1 MTAEPPR
8 DRVLDR
14 DHPEFPKR
22 LLTLPK
28 PPEVLY
34 ARGDIALLGR
44 PCAAIVGSREPTT
57 YGIRIAYQAAYEAA
71 RAGIVVV
78 SGMARGLDARA
89 HRGALDAG
97 GKTIGVLG
105 TGFDVG
111 YPREN
116 LDLLETLASD
126 GLLLSE
132 LPPGTRPT
140 QWSFPA
146 RNRIIAGLAEC
157 LLVVEGR
164 VRGGTQNTVQ
174 WMLAQ
179 GRTVLAVPGR
189 IDEPVGMGPNVLIR
203 DGAMPYFS
211 PADLLGQF
219 GLTWDGVDPTEGL
232 GAAGAAEGPAQ
243 RRRAPCSR
251 GEPSDRRRQ
260 GGTSGEPAARATMR
274 GPAPD
279 PDLLEALRDLA
290 AAEASVFDLV
300 TPDPVA
306 IDQLAAAVGLDHGT
320 LLAALSA
327 LELKGLI
334 DQLPGKRF
342 RLAS

>member
-1 MTAEPPR
+1 VTDSPP
-8 DRVLDR
+8 DLVLDR
-14 DHPEFPKR
+14 DHPLYPRR
-22 LLTLPK
+22 LLTLAE
-28 PPEVLY
+28 PPEALH
-34 ARGDIALLGR
+34 ARGDLSLLDR

-97 GKTIGVLG
+97 GKTIAVLG
-105 TGFDVG
+105 SGFDVA

-116 LDLLETLASD
+116 LDLLEAVARD

-140 QWSFPA
+140 KWSFPA
-146 RNRIIAGLAEC
+146 RNRIIAGLGEC

-164 VRGGTQNTVQ
+164 IQGGTQNTVQ
-174 WMLAQ
+174 WMLAR

-189 IDEPVGMGPNVLIR
+189 IDEPVGMGPNLLIAE
-203 DGAMPYFS
+203 GATPYFS
-211 PADLLGQF
+211 PADLLRQF
-219 GLTWDGVDPTEGL
+219 GLDWDGVDPTETL
-232 GAAGAAEGPAQ
+232 EALAAGDPFR

-251 GEPSDRRRQ
+251 SEPSERRRQ
-260 GGTSGEPAARATMR
+260 GGVPGEPASRDR
-274 GPAPD
+274 GSYAE
-279 PDLLEALRDLA
+279 LAEALKDLA
-290 AAEASVFDLV
+290 AAEASVFDVV
-300 TPDPVA
+300 TPDPVDLEHIA
-306 IDQLAAAVGLDHGT
+306 TAVRLDHGT
-320 LLAALSA
+320 LLAALSS
-327 LELKGLI
+327 LELKGLV

>member
-1 MTAEPPR
+1 VSGSPGSPH

-14 DHPEFPKR
+14 DHTSFPKR
-22 LLTLPK
+22 LLTLSK

-34 ARGDIALLGR
+34 ARGDISLLKQ
-44 PCAAIVGSREPTT
+44 PIAAIVGSREPTN

-78 SGMARGLDARA
+78 SGLARGLDARA

-97 GKTIGVLG
+97 GRTIAVLG
-105 TGFDVG
+105 TGFDVA
-111 YPREN
+111 YPRAN
-116 LDLLETLASD
+116 LDLLEAIPRE
-126 GLLLSE
+126 GLLLTE

-146 RNRIIAGLAEC
+146 RNRIIAALAEC

-164 VRGGTQNTVQ
+164 IQGGTQNTVG
-174 WMLAQ
+174 WMLLQ

-189 IDEPVGMGPNVLIR
+189 IDEEVAMGPNVLIR
-203 DGAMPYFS
+203 EGATPYFC
-211 PADLLGQF
+211 PGDLLKQF
-219 GLTWDGVDPTEGL
+219 GLAWDGVDPSEVHG
-232 GAAGAAEGPAQ
+232 AGATPGKPAQ
-243 RRRAPCSR
+243 RGLR
-251 GEPSDRRRQ
+251 
-260 GGTSGEPAARATMR
+260 R
-274 GPAPD
+274 GPGPD
-279 PDLLEALRDLA
+279 QDVLDALSDLA

-300 TPDPVA
+300 TQEPVA
-306 IDQLAAAVGLDHGT
+306 IDQIAGAIGLDHGT

-327 LELKGLI
+327 LELKGLV